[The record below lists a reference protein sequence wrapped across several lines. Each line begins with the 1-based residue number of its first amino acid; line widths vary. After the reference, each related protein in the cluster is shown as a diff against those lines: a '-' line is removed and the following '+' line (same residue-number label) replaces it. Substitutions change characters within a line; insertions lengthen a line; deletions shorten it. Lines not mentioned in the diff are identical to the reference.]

1 MEPDLK
7 NELIHAVFRF
17 RQIETAFRS
26 FRPAAAQ
33 SVSTAELIVLK
44 GIKGHAFDSGE
55 LTIPDLLCISRAAV
69 SQMLAGMEQKGY
81 ITRETNKAN
90 RRKQSLA
97 LTQKGGAVVAD
108 QEQKVEALLAHI
120 VDRFGEKE
128 TKQLIKLTN
137 RLMDIIEAIK
147 TEA

>member
-1 MEPDLK
+1 MAPDLK

-17 RQIETAFRS
+17 RQIEMALRS
-26 FRPAAAQ
+26 FRPASAQ

-55 LTIPDLLCISRAAV
+55 LTIPGLLCISRAAV

-81 ITRETNKAN
+81 ITRDINKAN
-90 RRKQSLA
+90 RRKQSLS
-97 LTQKGGAVVAD
+97 LTKKGGVVVAQ
-108 QEQKVEALLAHI
+108 QEQMVEALLADI
-120 VDRFGEKE
+120 VDHFGEKE

-137 RLMDIIEAIK
+137 RFMDIIDEIK
-147 TEA
+147 R